1 MATAFGGNMTYFIDR
16 RLNGKNKSAVNRQR
30 FLRRYKSQI
39 KQSIAEAIN
48 KRSVTDVDS
57 GESVSIPIEDINEPM
72 FHQGRG
78 GLRHRVHPGNDHFVQ
93 NDRIERPPG
102 GGGGGSGQGDASKD
116 GEGEDEFSFQISK
129 DEYLDLLFED
139 LALPNLQKNQFRQ
152 LTEYKTHRSGYT
164 SNGVPANISVVRSL
178 QNSLARRT
186 AMTAGKKRELRALES
201 TLSEVEN
208 SEPAQLLEEE
218 RLRKEIAELRQKIAK
233 TPFIDTFDLR
243 YKNYERRPEPS
254 SQAVMFCLMDVSG
267 SMDQA
272 TKDMAK
278 RFYILLYLFLSRTYK
293 NVDVVY
299 IRHHTQAKEVDEQE
313 FFYSQETGGTIVSSA
328 LKLMDEVIQERYD
341 PAQWN
346 IYAAQASD
354 GDNWADDSPLCHQ
367 ILAQKL
373 LPMVRYY
380 SYIEITRRA
389 HQTLWR
395 EYEVLQEK
403 FGNFAMQH
411 IREPEDIYPVF
422 RELFHKQT
430 ADN

>member
-1 MATAFGGNMTYFIDR
+1 MTYFIDR

-57 GESVSIPIEDINEPM
+57 GESVSIPNSDINEPM

-93 NDRIERPPG
+93 NDRIERPQG
-102 GGGGGSGQGDASKD
+102 GGGGGSGQGDASQD

-139 LALPNLQKNQFRQ
+139 LALPNLKKNQHKQ
-152 LTEYKTHRSGYT
+152 LTEFKTHRSGYT

-186 AMTAGKKRELRALES
+186 AMTAGKKRELRELES
-201 TLSEVEN
+201 TLSEVEI

-218 RLRKEIAELRQKIAK
+218 RLRKEIAELRAKIAK

-243 YKNYERRPEPS
+243 YRNYERRAEPS

-367 ILAQKL
+367 LLAQKI

-395 EYEVLQEK
+395 EYEVLQQK

-411 IREPEDIYPVF
+411 IREQEDIYPVF
-422 RELFHKQT
+422 RELFQKQVQ
-430 ADN
+430 DH